1 MFRPIIVIEHAAA
14 VHCNAICW
22 YFRAACCK
30 ALPPADGA
38 AVPPSVQRVECNLA
52 ATSSHALTHSIV
64 NPLMSTHPNLLF
76 VPHSAPHRCARTQT
90 QTNKNTHRQQK
101 TNTKRQ
107 HWYFFLE
114 MCVLKQSGGDRSP
127 AVSLKET
134 TDYFLNKTEVPP
146 SHWKWKR
153 RTERDKNWTI
163 INSAF
168 STEPNLAIPD
178 LLQLIKLSLQSVLST
193 NKVTIPANYRIL
205 NGCSW
210 PMTRLWRRRLS
221 NLDKSSF
228 EDLHTVEMMEEV
240 AWKIL

>member
-76 VPHSAPHRCARTQT
+76 VPHSALHRCARTQT

-107 HWYFFLE
+107 HWYFFWK
-114 MCVLKQSGGDRSP
+114 CVFWSRVEGTGRLQW
-127 AVSLKET
+127 A
-134 TDYFLNKTEVPP
+134 
-146 SHWKWKR
+146 WKR
-153 RTERDKNWTI
+153 RLIISWIKPRAPSLPLTERKW
-163 INSAF
+163 
-168 STEPNLAIPD
+168 
-178 LLQLIKLSLQSVLST
+178 
-193 NKVTIPANYRIL
+193 
-205 NGCSW
+205 
-210 PMTRLWRRRLS
+210 
-221 NLDKSSF
+221 KSG
-228 EDLHTVEMMEEV
+228 DR
-240 AWKIL
+240 AG